1 MDEIIL
7 GTLNQHI
14 ELVCNIKEKIDDT
27 ISLSR
32 AEYNAEIKKIRI
44 VEIDKELE
52 KYKSLLNELLKD
64 YNCDF
69 ISEKDYDDFKQK
81 YLYEINKLNIEKENL
96 KINKI
101 NSYDFEWLNKFKKTG
116 IIESVDRNIVDSFI
130 KNIFVDNEKGVDI
143 IFRYSDQYKLAERY
157 LKKQNDV
164 V

>member
-7 GTLNQHI
+7 GILNRHT
-14 ELVCNIKEKIDDT
+14 ELVCNIKKKINDT

-44 VEIDKELE
+44 VEKDKKLE
-52 KYKSLLNELLKD
+52 KYRSLLNEPLKD
-64 YNCDF
+64 NKCDF
-69 ISEKDYDDFKQK
+69 ISEKDYEDFKQK
-81 YLYEINKLNIEKENL
+81 YLYEINKLNIEKDNL

-101 NSYDFEWLNKFKKTG
+101 NSYDFEWLNKLEKIG
-116 IIESVDRNIVDSFI
+116 IIESVNRNIVDSFI

-143 IFRYSDQYKLAERY
+143 IYRYSDHYKLTERY

>member
-7 GTLNQHI
+7 GILNRHT
-14 ELVCNIKEKIDDT
+14 ELVCNIKEKINDT

-32 AEYNAEIKKIRI
+32 AEYNTKKIRI

-52 KYKSLLNELLKD
+52 KYKSLLNESLKD
-64 YNCDF
+64 YKCDF
-69 ISEKDYDDFKQK
+69 ISEEDYDDFKQK

-101 NSYDFEWLNKFKKTG
+101 NSYDFEWLNKLEKIG
-116 IIESVDRNIVDSFI
+116 IIESVNRNIVDSFI

-143 IFRYSDQYKLAERY
+143 IYRYSDQYKLTERY